1 MLRLLVENKKHFCPL
16 GIRSSIEKRSDG
28 AITDNDILS
37 VLPWGNKLY
46 MVPMTGSTIRRALEH
61 GAALRGKDSDGGFL
75 QVSGIRVVFN
85 SNKPEGQRVVS
96 VQVRCAACRV
106 PTYSDLNDTAIYNV
120 VLGEFLLDGGD
131 GHVMRDSAHQ
141 PQRLQNN
148 DLEAVSQ
155 YLNHRD
161 YVYPEI
167 EGRIIFINSS
177 SALMGSAA
185 LLLIS
190 SLLIKIIA

>member
-85 SNKPEGQRVVS
+85 SNE
-96 VQVRCAACRV
+96 
-106 PTYSDLNDTAIYNV
+106 L
-120 VLGEFLLDGGD
+120 
-131 GHVMRDSAHQ
+131 
-141 PQRLQNN
+141 
-148 DLEAVSQ
+148 
-155 YLNHRD
+155 
-161 YVYPEI
+161 
-167 EGRIIFINSS
+167 EGRIIFINASS
-177 SALMGSAA
+177 TLMGSAA